1 MNEQHSDAYAF
12 DLYALDGELSVEELP
27 QGNAL
32 GSFSTATSAACAS
45 CPVSSASSA
54 TTASSYG

>member
-1 MNEQHSDAYAF
+1 MNEHGTDKLI
-12 DLYALDGELSVEELP
+12 DLYAMDEELFVEELP

>member
-1 MNEQHSDAYAF
+1 MNGLTTEEVL
-12 DLYALDGELSVEELP
+12 DLYSMDEELYVEEMP

-32 GSFSTATSAACAS
+32 GSFSSATSAGSFS

-54 TTASSYG
+54 TTASCVG